1 MRLLPRLPPQLGSAQ
16 GWERGHLPI
25 GKTSQIYAAP
35 QPECRREPVS
45 VVPEAAGSCL
55 PGVPLRVQ
63 DSRRAVCRPAALGA
77 AASALSTCLRGGC
90 SGALRGGRDGPLE
103 QSAAGSRE
111 EGGFT
116 PGAPAPGAAR
126 PPRAP
131 ARGGTAAPA
140 SPSFRSLL
148 SRTRVTGQ
156 PSVTPPAI
164 WESTRSPRV
173 PCLSLRES

>member
-1 MRLLPRLPPQLGSAQ
+1 M
-16 GWERGHLPI
+16 
-25 GKTSQIYAAP
+25 
-35 QPECRREPVS
+35 S

-63 DSRRAVCRPAALGA
+63 ASRRAVCRPAALGA

-131 ARGGTAAPA
+131 RPGVARRRQLP
-140 SPSFRSLL
+140 L
-148 SRTRVTGQ
+148 
-156 PSVTPPAI
+156 PSV
-164 WESTRSPRV
+164 
-173 PCLSLRES
+173 PCCRGPV

>member
-1 MRLLPRLPPQLGSAQ
+1 M
-16 GWERGHLPI
+16 
-25 GKTSQIYAAP
+25 
-35 QPECRREPVS
+35 S

-63 DSRRAVCRPAALGA
+63 ASRRAVCRPAALGA

-111 EGGFT
+111 EGGFA

-126 PPRAP
+126 PPRARPGQGWHGGASFPFLPVP
-131 ARGGTAAPA
+131 AVADPCNRAAICY
-140 SPSFRSLL
+140 
-148 SRTRVTGQ
+148 
-156 PSVTPPAI
+156 TPGHLG
-164 WESTRSPRV
+164 V
-173 PCLSLRES
+173 D